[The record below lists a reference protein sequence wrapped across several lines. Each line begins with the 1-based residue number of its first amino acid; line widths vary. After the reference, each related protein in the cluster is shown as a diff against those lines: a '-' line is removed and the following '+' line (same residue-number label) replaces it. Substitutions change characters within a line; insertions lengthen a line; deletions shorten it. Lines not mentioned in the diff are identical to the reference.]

1 MKCEIELI
9 LMKVELFF
17 ESFSESK
24 EFITIAVKKVKRL
37 DMTRWN
43 LHMSLLLTSPWP
55 ELGPMACLAPCRLGN
70 VVFILGSHTSS

>member
-24 EFITIAVKKVKRL
+24 EFITIAVKSIGEKTGHDKMEFAHVTFAHIPLARTWSYGMPITMQAGKC
-37 DMTRWN
+37 
-43 LHMSLLLTSPWP
+43 SLYS
-55 ELGPMACLAPCRLGN
+55 R
-70 VVFILGSHTSS
+70 